1 MFNFNHL
8 KEVDQNYF
16 QHICFAITISIR
28 LSLTVLLLPV
38 HALLPFIKMPQKFNI
53 EKTSN
58 YLFDKDNEVRVRMM
72 MAMDKNV
79 SNTK

>member
-16 QHICFAITISIR
+16 QHVCFAMAISIR

-38 HALLPFIKMPQKFNI
+38 HALLPFVKMPQKFNV
-53 EKTSN
+53 EGASD